1 MKNELKKELLQEL
14 VKGNVKIGQLIMEV
28 CGNNYYYE
36 NMEKGNEAPS
46 NGLRQSIIEYVNRLM
61 PVVALEYRDQYSKI
75 WMDILEEDAVR
86 CVIYDR
92 GRQQGTL
99 FNRNLVAQISHMFLL
114 DGVIIKETR
123 DVRMAELLEPEKGKD
138 HPVRLALS
146 TPPEDKQ
153 VKKAVN
159 EVFEKHGVKVK

>member
-14 VKGNVKIGQLIMEV
+14 VNGNVKIGQLIMEV

-86 CVIYDR
+86 SVIYNR
-92 GRQQGTL
+92 GKQQGTV
-99 FNRNLVAQISHMFLL
+99 FNRNLVAQISRMMVM
-114 DGVIIKETR
+114 DGIIKETN
-123 DVRMAELLEPEKGKD
+123 DVMMAELLEPEKGKH
-138 HPVRLALS
+138 HPVRNQLGLVPDDS
-146 TPPEDKQ
+146 K
-153 VKKAVN
+153 VKKAVE
-159 EVFEKHGVKVK
+159 EVFKRYGVKVP